1 MIYFNTRYGQH
12 MIILEPEN
20 LEELKAGQF
29 AHTPNKAVLIV
40 YTPDA
45 EWLGEQL
52 IANADNLTPELLDY
66 LIKKAQKRPE
76 KRGRPYTPPMHII
89 KDGKMQG
96 GKQ

>member
-1 MIYFNTRYGQH
+1 

-20 LEELKAGQF
+20 LEELKAGVY
-29 AHTPNKAVLIV
+29 AKSPNGVVLIS

-45 EWLGEQL
+45 EWLGGQL
-52 IANADNLTPELLDY
+52 IANAENLSPELLDS

-76 KRGRPYTPPMHII
+76 KRNRAYFPPMHII

-96 GKQ
+96 GKE